1 LRAEVLAHEL
11 TAELKAN
18 HLAFREKEPVNE
30 EKRLAETQPQELA
43 TTQKKLEEL
52 QAAQAVEAQKV

>member
-11 TAELKAN
+11 TAELKAK

-30 EKRLAETQPQELA
+30 EKRLA
-43 TTQKKLEEL
+43 
-52 QAAQAVEAQKV
+52 